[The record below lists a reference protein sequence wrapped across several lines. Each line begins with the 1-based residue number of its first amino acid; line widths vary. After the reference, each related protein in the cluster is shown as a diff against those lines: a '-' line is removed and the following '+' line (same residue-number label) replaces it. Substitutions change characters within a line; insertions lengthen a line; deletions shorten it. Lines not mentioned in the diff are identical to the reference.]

1 MPPGLRYCTNSALL
15 FFALFRRTSRKHILF
30 REDMGHMLRN
40 LLMNRLMSLYAKL
53 KEIMLTY
60 GKWVEENEY
69 YLACY

>member
-1 MPPGLRYCTNSALL
+1 
-15 FFALFRRTSRKHILF
+15 
-30 REDMGHMLRN
+30 MLRN